1 MKTKNFLTLIFL
13 LTTFFNINS
22 QTINTGNLDLILLNI
37 SKNNKSIS
45 AGKQYFD
52 MKKTEFNTG
61 LTLNDPVV
69 EFDYLWGSPAE
80 AGNQTEL
87 MIAQSFDFPSVY
99 SNKNRLAESQSKQSV
114 YEFGILKQNILLES
128 KKTCIELIYRNKLS
142 MQLAERRIS
151 NEKLTEDFQIK
162 LQKGDGN
169 LPDLNKAK
177 LQLIEI
183 NNEYQKNITAINIL
197 NQKLTELNGGIPVSL
212 NDTSYPNVMVL
223 PEFENLENEIEAS
236 DYARKFLEQEKV
248 IAKNSIDL
256 SKSQSLPKFELG
268 YHYQG
273 ILGDKYHGV
282 HFGIS
287 IPLWENRNKVKL
299 QQSKLLYSDLEI
311 QNHQNEHYYEIKM
324 LYENYLNLKNTLEQY
339 ESVFTTLNNTELLN
353 KSLALGEISTIE
365 YFMELSYFYNSY
377 DNFLEIEKD
386 YFTVIAELYKHKL

>member
-1 MKTKNFLTLIFL
+1 MKTKIFLTLIFL
-13 LTTFFNINS
+13 LTTFFKINS
-22 QTINTGNLDLILLNI
+22 QTINTGNIDQILLNI

-45 AGKQYFD
+45 AGKQYSD
-52 MKKTEFNTG
+52 MKKIEFNTG
-61 LTLNDPVV
+61 LTLNDPIV
-69 EFDYLWGSPAE
+69 EFDYLWGSPAD

-99 SNKNRLAESQSKQSV
+99 SNKIRLAESQSKQSV
-114 YEFGILKQNILLES
+114 YEFGILKQNILLEA
-128 KKTCIELIYRNKLS
+128 KKTCIELIYRNRLS

-151 NEKLTEDFQIK
+151 NEKLTGDFQIK
-162 LQKGDGN
+162 LEKGDGN

-197 NQKLTELNGGIPVSL
+197 NQKLTELNGGIPIFLNNTAYPDVSE
-212 NDTSYPNVMVL
+212 L
-223 PEFENLENEIEAS
+223 PDFDKLESEIEAS
-236 DYARKFLEQEKV
+236 DYARKILEQEKV

-273 ILGDKYHGV
+273 ILGDKYHGI
-282 HFGIS
+282 HLGIS
-287 IPLWENRNKVKL
+287 IPLWENRNKVRL
-299 QQSKLLYSDLEI
+299 QQSKFLYSDLEI

-324 LYENYLNLKNTLEQY
+324 LYENYLNLKNTIEQY

-353 KSLALGEISTIE
+353 KSLVLGEISTIE
-365 YFMELSYFYNSY
+365 YFMEQSYYYNAY

-386 YFTVIAELYKHKL
+386 YYIVIAELYKHKL